1 MGRRYFGFPTFPAE
15 EATEHA
21 FMRHTPDEVM
31 HDALIRDYIEGCR
44 RGDRRAQRW
53 VFERYYRTMFGVCAR
68 YISDAD
74 SVQDVVQEGFL
85 KAFTN
90 IEGYTSKGSF
100 EGWLRRVMVNT
111 AIDHVRR
118 RKSWNLTLSGDRDIE
133 DLPEEAP
140 LEEED
145 RDWSV
150 AQVMEALAT
159 LTPMYRT
166 VFNLFVFEDLSHIEI
181 AERLGIEVGTSKS
194 NLAKARRNLQKA
206 LLALPSTELN
216 D

>member
-1 MGRRYFGFPTFPAE
+1 LRLE
-15 EATEHA
+15 
-21 FMRHTPDEVM
+21 PDEVM
-31 HDALIRDYIEGCR
+31 HDALIRDHIEGCR
-44 RGDRRAQRW
+44 RGDRRAQQW

-68 YISDAD
+68 YIADAD

-118 RKSWNLTLSGDRDIE
+118 RKSWNATLSNDRDIE
-133 DLPEEAP
+133 DIPDTDAEVEEG
-140 LEEED
+140 

-150 AQVMEALAT
+150 EQVMAALHT
-159 LTPMYRT
+159 LTPMYRA
-166 VFNLFVFEDLSHIEI
+166 VFNLFVFEDLSHVEI

-206 LLALPSTELN
+206 LLSST
-216 D
+216 DTSPID